1 MSSARPTTALD
12 RLKQNGISIT
22 KISGPDPVRKYKS
35 GPEVAGQRQSKLYG
49 ATQPK
54 DPNVREIPQ
63 MFSEN
68 GTVGKPGKA
77 TGKRHDSSAS
87 ASSHHSDEYGESVW

>member
-1 MSSARPTTALD
+1 MACLIFE
-12 RLKQNGISIT
+12 QNLLLEFSFSDDSDMTG
-22 KISGPDPVRKYKS
+22 
-35 GPEVAGQRQSKLYG
+35 
-49 ATQPK
+49 
-54 DPNVREIPQ
+54 EIPQ

-87 ASSHHSDEYGESVW
+87 ASSHHSDEFGESVW

>member
-1 MSSARPTTALD
+1 MTVTCL
-12 RLKQNGISIT
+12 IFE
-22 KISGPDPVRKYKS
+22 KIIYSWNSLSDDSDMTG
-35 GPEVAGQRQSKLYG
+35 
-49 ATQPK
+49 
-54 DPNVREIPQ
+54 EIPQ

-87 ASSHHSDEYGESVW
+87 ASSHHSDEFGESVWRNNFMILTFSSFRAWCDPQD